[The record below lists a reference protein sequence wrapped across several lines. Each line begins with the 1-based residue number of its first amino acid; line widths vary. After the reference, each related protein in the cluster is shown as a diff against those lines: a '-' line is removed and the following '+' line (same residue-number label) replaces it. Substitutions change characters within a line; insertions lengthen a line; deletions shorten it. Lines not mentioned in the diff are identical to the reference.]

1 MDGPYAYD
9 VDALRRSWDLAFL
22 HWVIRTKPCMLQPCI
37 HALPVPVTTLTVL
50 SFSRELHY
58 GWGAYNAAW
67 KCNGSWKTD
76 RDSEQP
82 CSESRKRLS
91 CGESISMP
99 RCTSLLSLFGISP
112 NDVITFHFLLSLNS
126 NRFIFQSRL
135 MKESTF
141 YRNILHHY
149 FILCQ
154 PTRNYWCSWI

>member
-1 MDGPYAYD
+1 MHMMLMPY
-9 VDALRRSWDLAFL
+9 VALEILHFSTGLFEQNLA
-22 HWVIRTKPCMLQPCI
+22 CYN
-37 HALPVPVTTLTVL
+37 HAFMRCPSLLLRWLYYP
-50 SFSRELHY
+50 FRELHY